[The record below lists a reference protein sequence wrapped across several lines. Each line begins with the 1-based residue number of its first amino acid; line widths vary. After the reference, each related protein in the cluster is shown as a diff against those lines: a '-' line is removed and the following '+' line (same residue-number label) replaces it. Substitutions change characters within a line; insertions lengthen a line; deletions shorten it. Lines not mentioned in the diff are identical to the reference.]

1 MIRKK
6 DFKDKQFNETEK
18 ILDTELENG
27 LKRELE
33 KYYPS
38 EEIIEIELLYTSHI
52 PVDKDVKEHIKERLI
67 DEHGFDYDD
76 LRSIYKSD
84 LTNNIII
91 ELYVV

>member
-6 DFKDKQFNETEK
+6 DFKDKQFSQIEK
-18 ILDTELENG
+18 ILDTELEEG

-38 EEIIEIELLYTSHI
+38 EDIIEIELLYTSHI
-52 PVDKDVKEHIKERLI
+52 PVDENVKEHIKERLI
-67 DEHGFDYDD
+67 DEHGFEYDD

-84 LTNNIII
+84 LTDNIIVG
-91 ELYVV
+91 LYII